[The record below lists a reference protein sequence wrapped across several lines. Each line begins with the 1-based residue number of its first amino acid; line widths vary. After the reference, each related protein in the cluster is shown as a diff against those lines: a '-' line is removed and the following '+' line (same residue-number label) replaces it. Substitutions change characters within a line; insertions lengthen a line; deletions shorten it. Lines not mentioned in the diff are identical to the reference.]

1 VSAVRTLPVV
11 ALLLGLSLAACTPKV
26 SELDGAIATIPIFN
40 PASLKERTTS
50 FTSDDMGDMMK
61 FSTYT
66 WYLETEESADAVA
79 NFYAAQWPSAERTED
94 DGEISLRNPPFPE
107 DEDEPLGESVMVTI
121 TLEREGGKTQFRIS
135 EDVFRAKRR

>member
-1 VSAVRTLPVV
+1 V

>member
-1 VSAVRTLPVV
+1 MTAVRPLV
-11 ALLLGLSLAACTPKV
+11 AASLLAALALGGCSSKV
-26 SELDGAIATIPIFN
+26 SELEGAIASIPIFN

-66 WYLETEESADAVA
+66 WYMETDESADAVA
-79 NFYAAQWPSAERTED
+79 NFYAAQWPAAERIEE

-107 DEDEPLGESVMVTI
+107 DEDAPLGESVMVTI
-121 TLEREGGKTQFRIS
+121 KTEREGGKTQFYIS